1 MGEKRERN
9 SFNKKLFLYNF
20 KIQTDKSKTEYE
32 KQKKGNNFF
41 HAFNCMIIFI
51 QEMKRNDSL
60 YDMISF
66 LEKSL
71 LKVI

>member
-1 MGEKRERN
+1 MW
-9 SFNKKLFLYNF
+9 
-20 KIQTDKSKTEYE
+20 EYE

-66 LEKSL
+66 LEKFIESNL
-71 LKVI
+71 NMYI